1 MVADLPVKT
10 DTIEV
15 NRDIHFEQL
24 AAVLGMEVDQ
34 IKSLNPQ
41 YRRKIVNGNSQPS
54 TLRLPSDMITKFI
67 DNEDS
72 VYNYKNEELLSKRTE
87 VEVDDEMPM
96 YRQSRRTYSHSK
108 RNSSRS
114 KRNKKGKKDR
124 SRSKSVSIK
133 NGDTLSEIAARNHT
147 TVSKLRKLNN
157 IKGNNIR
164 AGKKIRIK

>member
-1 MVADLPVKT
+1 
-10 DTIEV
+10 
-15 NRDIHFEQL
+15 
-24 AAVLGMEVDQ
+24 MEVDQ

-96 YRQSRRTYSHSK
+96 FRQTRHPYSHSK
-108 RNSSRS
+108 RSSRS
-114 KRNKKGKKDR
+114 KRNKKGKKYR
-124 SRSKSVSIK
+124 SRGKSVSIK
-133 NGDTLSEIAARNHT
+133 DGDTLSEIATRNHT

>member
-1 MVADLPVKT
+1 
-10 DTIEV
+10 
-15 NRDIHFEQL
+15 
-24 AAVLGMEVDQ
+24 
-34 IKSLNPQ
+34 
-41 YRRKIVNGNSQPS
+41 
-54 TLRLPSDMITKFI
+54 MITKFI

-96 YRQSRRTYSHSK
+96 FRQTRHPYSHSK
-108 RNSSRS
+108 RSSRS

-124 SRSKSVSIK
+124 SRGKSVSIK
-133 NGDTLSEIAARNHT
+133 DGDTLSEIAARNHT